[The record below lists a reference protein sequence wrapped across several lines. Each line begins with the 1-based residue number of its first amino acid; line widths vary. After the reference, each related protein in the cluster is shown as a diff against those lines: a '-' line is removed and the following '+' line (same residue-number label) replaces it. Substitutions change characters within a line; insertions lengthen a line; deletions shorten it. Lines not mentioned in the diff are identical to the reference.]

1 MKEMNIDYIQK
12 IIRKIILRIKELQN
26 ENKELRAELQ
36 REKNKKGKAIEEII
50 KLENEIK
57 ERT

>member
-1 MKEMNIDYIQK
+1 MNDMDIDYIQK
-12 IIRKIILRIKELQN
+12 IISKIILRIKELQN
-26 ENKELRAELQ
+26 ENRELRAELQ
-36 REKNKKGKAIEEII
+36 REKNKKGKVIEEII

>member
-1 MKEMNIDYIQK
+1 MKEMDIDYIQK

-26 ENKELRAELQ
+26 ENRELRAELQ
-36 REKNKKGKAIEEII
+36 REKNKKGKVIEEII